1 MTHLI
6 LEASELDQWQKHHS
20 GGLLVP
26 AARRPAV
33 LQPSR
38 EAAESEALRLAQML
52 PHGLFVLFAPV
63 ALAKRLPEV
72 THVNIRGEPLQQRN
86 VVRLVKVSSAEDDW
100 EIPF

>member
-6 LEASELDQWQKHHS
+6 LEASELDQWRKHHS

-26 AARRPAV
+26 EARRPVV

-38 EAAESEALRLAQML
+38 EAAESEALRLAQRL
-52 PHGLFVLFAPV
+52 PHGMFVLFAPV

-86 VVRLVKVSSAEDDW
+86 VVRLVKIGGTDQDW
-100 EIPF
+100 DIPF